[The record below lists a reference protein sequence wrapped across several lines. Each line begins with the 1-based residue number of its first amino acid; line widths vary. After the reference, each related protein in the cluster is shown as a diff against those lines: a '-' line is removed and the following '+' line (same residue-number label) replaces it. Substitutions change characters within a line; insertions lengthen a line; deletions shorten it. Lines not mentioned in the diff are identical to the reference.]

1 MRGVM
6 RGTREAQERAD
17 TCIMV
22 AGSHCCTAETNTTP
36 YSNFPPMEKKNLKQ
50 QRERGWRLR
59 GYSGQVGYRVTRMA

>member
-1 MRGVM
+1 MTLRGVM

-36 YSNFPPMEKKNLKQ
+36 YSNFPPMEKKKLKTAQ
-50 QRERGWRLR
+50 GKGMEAEGVIQGRWATE
-59 GYSGQVGYRVTRMA
+59 